1 MSGFN
6 NFILKNSKSII
17 SFCGFL
23 FIVLFIAFLSVI
35 NNKTNNP
42 TFSHVFISPAEV
54 KILSATSKAQ
64 TEIGI
69 GKRIS
74 NTTETIDLMATKQT
88 PKDNIAII
96 RYRIEGGDVL
106 DITSPYTLLN
116 GCNGIIDSKTICVD
130 IAKTTPF
137 TEGEIIAS
145 ITIKWIDGLGP
156 KIFSSAESG
165 FYNGSEFNS
174 SN

>member
-1 MSGFN
+1 MSGFEN
-6 NFILKNSKSII
+6 LVLKNSKFII

-23 FIVLFIAFLSVI
+23 FIVLFITFLNVI

-42 TFSHVFISPAEV
+42 TLSQVFISPIEV
-54 KILSATSKAQ
+54 KVLSATSKAQ
-64 TEIGI
+64 TELDM
-69 GKRIS
+69 GKRIP
-74 NTTETIDLMATKQT
+74 NTTEVVELMATKQT

-106 DITSPYTLLN
+106 GITSPYTLLN
-116 GCNGIIDSKTICVD
+116 GCNGIVDPKSICID

-145 ITIKWIDGLGP
+145 ITIKWVESLTP

-174 SN
+174 GN